1 MYEFFFRLFQDKNG
15 RAWPEEHNVLYLKTC
30 MRKMLIK
37 FIAQENNHN
46 TSNWGGE
53 LRIMKSWLW
62 LLMAGITLC

>member
-1 MYEFFFRLFQDKNG
+1 
-15 RAWPEEHNVLYLKTC
+15 

-53 LRIMKSWLW
+53 LRSNEDYEIMIMTIDGRHNFM
-62 LLMAGITLC
+62 LMTLS